1 MGRTQEDDPEAMR
14 QKAEPIVVDAVTT
27 EIAKR
32 GLTAAGASATPDI
45 RVTYYLLLT
54 TNMQAQTFGQ
64 FLPSTTFWGLPP
76 FDQAT
81 QSIKMMNSG
90 TLVLDLNARGTVV
103 WRGVARADIKFD
115 ADAKKR
121 ETLLRQGVR
130 EMLAKY
136 PSRR

>member
-1 MGRTQEDDPEAMR
+1 
-14 QKAEPIVVDAVTT
+14 
-27 EIAKR
+27 
-32 GLTAAGASATPDI
+32 
-45 RVTYYLLLT
+45 
-54 TNMQAQTFGQ
+54 
-64 FLPSTTFWGLPP
+64 
-76 FDQAT
+76 
-81 QSIKMMNSG
+81 MMNSG